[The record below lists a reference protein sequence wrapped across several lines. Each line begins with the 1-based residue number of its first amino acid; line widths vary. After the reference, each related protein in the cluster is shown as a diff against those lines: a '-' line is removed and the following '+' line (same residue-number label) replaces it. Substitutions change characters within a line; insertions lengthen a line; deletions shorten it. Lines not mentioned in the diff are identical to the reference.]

1 MRIDEFDKRRI
12 DEASGLLAA
21 SLRKDLQAELFAV
34 VPSEEACAGLLT
46 AALDSGAGGVAVF
59 DGRGL
64 ASYLL
69 AVEGDND
76 RGHNAW
82 TARECHAYR
91 DDPETER
98 VAYASLAGD
107 WVADGRDHHY
117 AVVSASDPAAL
128 NAWLGLT
135 FGHEQTHAIRPTSR
149 GPDPG
154 DPSVEMRRATPADI
168 DAIAPL
174 VRLIYES
181 HAGAPVFTYI
191 EPQWYDEL
199 LPGHKELLE
208 DPTVGYWIA
217 LAGDRVLGYAAMRPI
232 PEDEASLLK
241 PFGTIELIVAA
252 TRREERGRGIMR
264 ALTARALEWARAEG
278 YAVCVTDWRV
288 ANLQSSRAWP
298 RLGFRP
304 CAYRLHR
311 IIDPRYMASRRGD

>member
-1 MRIDEFDKRRI
+1 MRIDEFDKRHI
-12 DEASGLLAA
+12 DEASRLLAA
-21 SLRKDLQAELFAV
+21 SLRNDLQAELSAIN
-34 VPSEEACAGLLT
+34 PSEEVCTGLLT

-59 DGRGL
+59 DRNGL
-64 ASYLL
+64 AGYLL
-69 AVEGDND
+69 AVEADND
-76 RGHNAW
+76 RGRHVW

-98 VAYASLAGD
+98 VAYATLAGD

-117 AVVSASDPAAL
+117 AVISASDPAAL

-135 FGHEQTHAIRPTSR
+135 FGYEQTHAIRKTNG
-149 GPDPG
+149 GPVSG
-154 DPSVEMRRATPADI
+154 DLSVELRRATPADLDSI
-168 DAIAPL
+168 EPL

-181 HAGAPVFTYI
+181 HAGSPAFTYI
-191 EPQWYDEL
+191 EPQWWDEL

-217 LAGDRVLGYAAMRPI
+217 LAADRVLGYAAMRPV
-232 PEDEASLLK
+232 PEEEASLLK

-252 TRREERGRGIMR
+252 TRREERGRGVMR
-264 ALTARALEWARAEG
+264 ALTARALEWALAEG

-298 RLGFRP
+298 HLGFGP
-304 CAYRLHR
+304 SAYRLHR

>member
-1 MRIDEFDKRRI
+1 MRIDEFDKRHV
-12 DEASGLLAA
+12 DEASGLLAG
-21 SLRKDLQAELFAV
+21 SLRKDLQAELSAIV
-34 VPSEEACAGLLT
+34 ATEEMCAGLLT
-46 AALDSGAGGVAVF
+46 AALDSGARGVAVS
-59 DGRGL
+59 DERGM

-69 AVEGDND
+69 AVEADDD
-76 RGHNAW
+76 RARNAW

-91 DDPETER
+91 DDPEKVR
-98 VAYASLAGD
+98 MAYASLARE
-107 WVADGRDHHY
+107 WVDDGRDHHY
-117 AVVSASDPAAL
+117 AVVSASDPGGL
-128 NAWLGLT
+128 NAWLELT
-135 FGHEQTHAIRPTSR
+135 FGHEQAHAIRKTA
-149 GPDPG
+149 GPPAADL
-154 DPSVEMRRATPADI
+154 SIELRRAKPNDI

-181 HAGAPVFTYI
+181 HAGSPVFTYI
-191 EPQWYDEL
+191 EPQWWDEL

-217 LAGDRVLGYAAMRPI
+217 VAADRVLGYAAMRPI

-252 TRREERGRGIMR
+252 TLGEERGRGVMK
-264 ALTARALEWARAEG
+264 ALTAQALEWARAEG
-278 YAVCVTDWRV
+278 YSVCVTDWRV

-311 IIDPRYMASRRGD
+311 IIDPRYMASRLKD